1 MWTHLKC
8 FGAGF
13 RSASV
18 SMKAV
23 RVQIQ
28 EPKGEP
34 TEDVEYL
41 LVDVGLEVIQPLAQ
55 LRLQPQHARLRLL
68 QLRALALLLGALLPL
83 LGLLPPALFAG
94 LGLLAPAHAL
104 RVPCQGP
111 CVCVCTVHAAWRW
124 PDGLRPPAG
133 SLQGLRAHAGALVVG
148 LCWSC
153 SEWR

>member
-18 SMKAV
+18 SMKAVRV

-55 LRLQPQHARLRLL
+55 LRLQPQ
-68 QLRALALLLGALLPL
+68 PD
-83 LGLLPPALFAG
+83 
-94 LGLLAPAHAL
+94 AL
-104 RVPCQGP
+104 RGDLVQ
-111 CVCVCTVHAAWRW
+111 VH
-124 PDGLRPPAG
+124 GLHDLPAQQH
-133 SLQGLRAHAGALVVG
+133 SSHNLA
-148 LCWSC
+148 
-153 SEWR
+153 